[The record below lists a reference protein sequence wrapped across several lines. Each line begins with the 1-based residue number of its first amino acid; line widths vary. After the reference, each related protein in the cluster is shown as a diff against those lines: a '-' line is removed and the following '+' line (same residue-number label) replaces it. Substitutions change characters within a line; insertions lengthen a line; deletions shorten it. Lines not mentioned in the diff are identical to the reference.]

1 MLLALDTSTTSA
13 SVALFDGRR
22 VLAEQSWHAERR
34 QTADLFP
41 TIERLL
47 ELSRTALSD
56 VDRIAVATGPGSFTG
71 LRAGIAAA
79 QGLARGG
86 EAALVG
92 VPTLDVLAHALSTSA
107 MPICA
112 LLPAG
117 RTEWYAAFYG
127 GQDGTWGRRREIT
140 VRTLEALCDD
150 ITDRTMFTGD
160 IDDAAEDT
168 LRDLLGANAAF
179 APPASRLRRAGH
191 LAELGWRALD
201 SQGGTA
207 ASVIEPLYVRAP
219 AIRRS

>member
-22 VLAEQSWHAERR
+22 VVAEQSWQAERR

-47 ELSRTALSD
+47 ELSRTAVSD
-56 VDRIAVATGPGSFTG
+56 VDRVAVATGPGSFTG

-86 EAALVG
+86 EAALIG
-92 VPTLDVLAHALSTSA
+92 VPTLDVLAHSLSTSA

-117 RTEWYAAFYG
+117 RTEWYAAFYESR
-127 GQDGTWGRRREIT
+127 DGTLARRSDIA

-150 ITDRTMFTGD
+150 VTTRTLLTGD
-160 IDDAAEDT
+160 IDDAAERT
-168 LRDLLGANAAF
+168 LRDLLGPKAAF
-179 APPASRLRRAGH
+179 APLASRLRRAGH
-191 LAELGWRALD
+191 LAELGWHALG
-201 SQGGTA
+201 SGGGIA
-207 ASVIEPLYVRAP
+207 PSEVEPLYVRPP
-219 AIRRS
+219 AIRTR